1 MHRYRVWGWL
11 RRMASPAAGEG
22 QGARERSGGWRRSTR
37 LAACASALV
46 AAACTGTL
54 GGNSDGQPGG
64 GSGEQPGW
72 DGEQPG
78 VDAQCTPRL
87 ARRIVLLADFQF
99 TNALRSLLGDA
110 AVRADQA
117 PDARTKPF
125 TKKGITVGTS
135 LVRTRIDAAAHAAES
150 IEGRFQEVTGCAT
163 DGDDACA
170 RGFLS
175 RFATRAFRRPLG
187 ETELE
192 ELMKV
197 FEAGKEESYQRGV
210 LLAVEAVLA
219 SPSFSYRTELGEKG
233 RDGVVKL
240 SPHELA
246 SELSFFLTDSL
257 PDDELMAA
265 ADSGAL
271 LDPAEIARQTERLL
285 ALPATRQSLSTTLLA
300 AWGLSNL
307 FGTVKDPGMFPE
319 YGPAL
324 QASMFH
330 ETELFLDATLWER
343 GADVSE
349 LLTSRETLVNEP
361 LADLYGVEHEGEPE
375 KFSPVTL
382 PADQRAGLLTQ
393 ASVLATLS
401 RTDNTSVVA
410 RGLFVRGALLCL
422 PKLPSP
428 PENLADEVAD
438 LLNAD
443 MTERERAEVRGGNA
457 TCGACHRGID
467 PFGLML
473 ENYDALGRHRETLEG
488 EPIDAR
494 VEVQGIPG
502 LAESY
507 ANAIDFVD
515 SIAEQKDFA
524 ACLTRNLVTY
534 GTDDDRLTPSD
545 CQVASVVEALPEGE
559 RTLPAIV
566 KAIAT
571 SRVLTDRTEEE

>member
-1 MHRYRVWGWL
+1 M
-11 RRMASPAAGEG
+11 
-22 QGARERSGGWRRSTR
+22 
-37 LAACASALV
+37 

-54 GGNSDGQPGG
+54 GGAGDEQPRGG
-64 GSGEQPGW
+64 AERPGAGGEQPGA
-72 DGEQPG
+72 
-78 VDAQCTPRL
+78 DAQCAPRL
-87 ARRIVLLADFQF
+87 ASRVVLLADLQF
-99 TNALRSLLGDA
+99 TNSVRALLGDA

-117 PDARTKPF
+117 PDERTKPF
-125 TKKGITVGTS
+125 MKKGFSVGTS
-135 LVRTRIDAAAHAAES
+135 LVRTRLDAAAHAAES
-150 IEGRFQEVTGCAT
+150 LEGRFEEVTGCAT
-163 DGDDACA
+163 SGDDACA
-170 RGFLS
+170 RDFLG
-175 RFATRAFRRPLG
+175 RFAARAFRRPLG
-187 ETELE
+187 ADELE
-192 ELMKV
+192 DLWAV
-197 FEAGKEESYQRGV
+197 FEVGKEESYERGV
-210 LLAVEAVLA
+210 KLAVEAVLA
-219 SPSFSYRTELGEKG
+219 SPSFSYRTELGEAR

-240 SPHELA
+240 SPHEIA
-246 SELSFFLTDSL
+246 SELAFFLTDSP

-271 LDPAEIARQTERLL
+271 RDPEEVERQTERLL
-285 ALPATRQSLSTTLLA
+285 ALPETRHSLSTTLLA

-330 ETELFLDATLWER
+330 ETELFLDTVLWDR

-361 LADLYGVEHEGEPE
+361 LARVYGVEHEGAPE
-375 KFSPVTL
+375 EYAPVTL

-428 PENLADEVAD
+428 PEALADAVAD
-438 LLNAD
+438 LLEAD
-443 MTERERAEVRGGNA
+443 MSERERAEARAKNV
-457 TCGACHRGID
+457 TCGGCHEGID
-467 PFGLML
+467 AFGLML
-473 ENYDALGRHRETLEG
+473 ERYDALGRYRETLDG

-494 VEVQGIPG
+494 VEVKGIPG
-502 LAESY
+502 LSGSY
-507 ANAIDFVD
+507 ASALGFADAV
-515 SIAEQKDFA
+515 ARTKDFA
-524 ACLTRNLVTY
+524 ACVTRNLVTY
-534 GTDDDRLTPSD
+534 GTDDDLLRPVD
-545 CQVASVVEALPEGE
+545 CQVARVVEALPDGA

-571 SRVLTDRTEEE
+571 SSALTDRIEEE